1 MPKLVASVLERKTVS
16 QVSTYSTNERDR
28 ERERLAR
35 KLLDYGNEEKKMDGI
50 NFKEAILKELW
61 AWKQ

>member
-1 MPKLVASVLERKTVS
+1 MREI
-16 QVSTYSTNERDR
+16 ER

-35 KLLDYGNEEKKMDGI
+35 KLLDYGNEEEKMDGI